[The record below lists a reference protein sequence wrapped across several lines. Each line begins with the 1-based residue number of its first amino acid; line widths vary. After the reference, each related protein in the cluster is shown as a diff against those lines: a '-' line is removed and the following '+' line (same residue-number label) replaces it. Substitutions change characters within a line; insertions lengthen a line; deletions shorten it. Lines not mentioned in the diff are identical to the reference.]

1 MKKKRFNEAQ
11 ILNVLKSYESGVPA
25 VELSRKYGIGESTIY
40 AWHSKYAGMELS
52 ELKRLRQLEDENNR
66 LKRMYATLSMD
77 FELMREALS
86 KKLDQDLS
94 GEKWR
99 EV

>member
-1 MKKKRFNEAQ
+1 MNLAYPRQIYRVNTALAKAQ
-11 ILNVLKSYESGVPA
+11 FM
-25 VELSRKYGIGESTIY
+25 RGIQNML
-40 AWHSKYAGMELS
+40 AWNLS

-77 FELMREALS
+77 FDLMKESLA
-86 KKLDQDLS
+86 KKLNQDLS

-99 EV
+99 EI

>member
-11 ILNVLKSYESGVPA
+11 ILNVLKAYESGVPA

-99 EV
+99 EI